1 MSAKPTDEVKF
12 KSVRIAHTLGYQL
25 LAISYLLAQT
35 KHSKNDTL
43 KLEIILEKEYNIRT
57 MKILNQQIFENREA
71 AALPGLME
79 SGGLPALVS
88 GLSGIHRVNLA
99 AALYER
105 LELPL
110 LIVCPDD
117 SAADSFSRDLE
128 AMTGEKVN
136 TLYSRDFT
144 FYSSLAASREAEQ
157 KRLYVLNALRCGESP
172 LTVATVSALMQ
183 RTIPPQAL
191 IKAAFTVKDGEAC
204 PPEELERALV
214 RCGYTR
220 CEQVEGVGQFSR
232 RGGIVDFFSPS
243 YPEPV
248 RIEFWG
254 DDIDSMGFFDVK
266 TQRRTESV
274 EACRI
279 LPAAESLATLATGG
293 TEALTEA
300 LTAAADKCSRHK
312 SSQQLRELEQ
322 TLRTDIERLRQSV
335 KLEYADRYMPF
346 LYDKA
351 SGADYIPEEAVVFI
365 DQPPRCADRARGFVK
380 QLGEDVGEL
389 VKRGIL
395 ATDAPS
401 FRISWEELTGV
412 LSGHAVY
419 MADAFTVGRYPVEPK
434 TLVSIPA
441 KQLPSYAG
449 SVKTAAEDVSAYLK
463 QGFRVV
469 VLAGD
474 MRRAELLQSFLKDS
488 GIVAYVQEKLER
500 LPGEGC
506 CTISVGGMSA
516 GMEYPGIKLAVI
528 SDMQLLR
535 VREHKHKT
543 AKKAPS
549 DRQRISSYSDLKPG
563 DLVVHEVHGIG
574 RFAGIKK
581 MKVDGL
587 EKDYIMIRYAGTDTL
602 YVPATALD
610 MVTKYLGAAEDQ
622 NVRLSKMGGAE
633 WTRAR
638 SRAKAATKKL
648 ASELIKLYAERA
660 RVPGHAFAPDSPWQR
675 EFEDN
680 FGYTET
686 DDQLRS
692 IAEIKA
698 DMESAAPMDRL
709 LCGDVGY
716 GKTEVA
722 LRAAMKCILDN
733 RQAAILVPTTV
744 LAQQHYQTAVQ
755 RFFGFPVT
763 VEVLSRFRTPAQIQK
778 TLEDLKTGKCDL
790 VVGTHRLLQKDVKFK
805 NLGLLIV
812 DEEQRFGVGHK
823 EHIKEMSRGVDV
835 LTLSATPI
843 PRTLNMALSGIRDMS
858 SIDEPPQD
866 RLPVQTFVMEHD
878 WGIICDAI
886 RREIQ
891 RGGQVYYLH
900 NRIENIER
908 TAIKI
913 RELLDNEV
921 SVGVAHGQMDKDML
935 ASVMEDVTEGKI
947 QVLVCTTII
956 ETGIDIPNVNTL
968 IIEDADKMGLAQLHQ
983 IRGRVGRSTRRAS
996 AYLTFRQNKVLTE
1009 VAEKRL
1015 EAIREFAEFGS
1026 GFKIAMRDL
1035 EIRGAGSLLGA
1046 EQSGHM
1052 TDVGYD
1058 MYMKLL
1064 SEAVLEER
1072 GVKVEHRAECSADL
1086 AVAANIPESYIP
1098 SEGQRMD
1105 IYRRIALLRT
1115 EDEADDLIDEL
1126 IDRFGDLPSGVS
1138 ALINVA
1144 LLRGEAGNAG
1154 ISDISQKS
1162 GKLVFALR
1170 DFDMERI
1177 SALYARPEYKGVLKV
1192 EAGTAPRVSLRL
1204 RSNTR
1209 IVDQARKFIK
1219 DFGSAAAD
1227 G

>member
-1 MSAKPTDEVKF
+1 MLRTSGSTAAKILPAPSGRDTAITVFVMHQCASEK
-12 KSVRIAHTLGYQL
+12 IAFEGER
-25 LAISYLLAQT
+25 
-35 KHSKNDTL
+35 D
-43 KLEIILEKEYNIRT
+43 YNWGT
-57 MKILNQQIFENREA
+57 MKILNEQIFKNREA
-71 AALPGLME
+71 AALPGLVE

-105 LELPL
+105 LELPVFV
-110 LIVCPDD
+110 ICPDD
-117 SAADSFSRDLE
+117 SSAESFARDLE
-128 AMTGEKVN
+128 SMTGEPVN
-136 TLYSRDFT
+136 TLYARDFT
-144 FYSSLAASREAEQ
+144 FYSSLAASRDAEQ
-157 KRLYVLNALRCGESP
+157 KRLSVLSTLKCGKSP

-183 RTIPPQAL
+183 RAIPPQTL
-191 IKAAFTVKDGEAC
+191 DKAAFTVTDGESC
-204 PPEELERALV
+204 PPEELEAALL

-220 CEQVEGVGQFSR
+220 SEQVEGAGQFAR
-232 RGGIVDFFSPS
+232 RGGIIDFFSPS

-254 DDIDSMGFFDVK
+254 DDIDSMGFFDVR
-266 TQRRTESV
+266 TQRRTEAV
-274 EACRI
+274 ETCRI
-279 LPAAESLATLATGG
+279 LPAAESLVTLAAGG
-293 TEALTEA
+293 EETLCGA
-300 LTAAADKCSRHK
+300 LTAAADKCARHK
-312 SSQQLRELEQ
+312 SSSQLNELEG
-322 TLRTDIERLRQSV
+322 TLRSDIERIRNGV
-335 KLEYADRYMPF
+335 KLEYADRYLPF
-346 LYDKA
+346 LYEKA
-351 SGADYIPEEAVVFI
+351 SGADYIPDEAVI
-365 DQPPRCADRARGFVK
+365 LLDQPPRCADRAKGYVK
-380 QLGEDVGEL
+380 QLSDDVSEL
-389 VKRGIL
+389 VKKGLL
-395 ATDAPS
+395 AVQAQA
-401 FRISWEELTGV
+401 FHIGWEELTRTV
-412 LSGHAVY
+412 AEHALY
-419 MADAFTVGRYPVEPK
+419 MTDAFTVGRYPIEPK

-463 QGFRVV
+463 QSYRVV

-474 MRRAELLQSFLKDS
+474 MRRAEVLQSFLKDN
-488 GIVAYVQEKLER
+488 GIRAYLQEKLDKIPE
-500 LPGEGC
+500 EGC

-516 GMEYPGIKLAVI
+516 GIEYPSIKLAVI

-535 VREHKHKT
+535 VREHRHKN
-543 AKKAPS
+543 KKAPS
-549 DRQRISSYSDLKPG
+549 NRERINSYADLAPG

-581 MKVDGL
+581 MKVDGF

-610 MVTKYLGAAEDQ
+610 MVTKYLGAAEDS
-622 NVRLSKMGGAE
+622 NVKLSKMGGAE
-633 WTRAR
+633 WSRAR

-648 ASELIKLYAERA
+648 AVELIKLYAERA
-660 RVPGHAFAPDSPWQR
+660 RVPGHAFAADTPWQR

-686 DDQLRS
+686 DDQLRCIS
-692 IAEIKA
+692 EIKA
-698 DMESAAPMDRL
+698 DMESQTPMDRL

-778 TLEDLKTGKCDL
+778 TLDDLKTGRCDL
-790 VVGTHRLLQKDVKFK
+790 VIGTHRLLQKDVKFK

-823 EHIKEMSRGVDV
+823 EHIKDMSRGVDV

-878 WGIICDAI
+878 WGILCDAI

-900 NRIENIER
+900 NRIDSIDR
-908 TAIKI
+908 TAVRL
-913 RELLDNEV
+913 REMLDNEV
-921 SVGVAHGQMDKDML
+921 TVGVAHGQMDKDML
-935 ASVMEDVTEGKI
+935 ASVMEDVSEGKV

-1105 IYRRIALLRT
+1105 IYRRIAMLRS

-1144 LLRGEAGNAG
+1144 LLRGEAGKAG

-1162 GKLVFALR
+1162 GKLIFALN
-1170 DFDMERI
+1170 DFDMQRI
-1177 SALYARPEYKGVLKV
+1177 SALYARPEYKGFIKV
-1192 EAGTAPRVSLRL
+1192 EAGSAPRVSLRL
-1204 RSNTR
+1204 KSNTR

-1219 DFGSAAAD
+1219 SYSEAV
-1227 G
+1227 